1 MDVITVEKLDI
12 SLETAQ
18 NQVIEDLEEVIEIEV
33 IEVEEVI
40 ETIEVEEVIEMI
52 EEEMVVVEMEVEI
65 IEMVEEMAIDKNQIL
80 VILVETKVKI

>member
-33 IEVEEVI
+33 IEVEEVL

-65 IEMVEEMAIDKNQIL
+65 IEMVEEMAIDKRQIL
-80 VILVETKVKI
+80 VILAETKVKI